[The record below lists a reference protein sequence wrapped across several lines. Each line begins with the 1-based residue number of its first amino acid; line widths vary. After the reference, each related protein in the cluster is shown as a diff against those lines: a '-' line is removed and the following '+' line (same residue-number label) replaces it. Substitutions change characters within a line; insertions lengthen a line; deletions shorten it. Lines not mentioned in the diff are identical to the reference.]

1 MELVQLTKE
10 MYDVSKRLEKASRAL
25 YKLGDE
31 KAEAERIYRM
41 RLAQEML
48 TLKSGGMGIGL
59 INDVARGNVS
69 DLLFQRD
76 AAEAKFKAAIESLEA
91 LKAQLSALQSILKYQ
106 ENIA

>member
-1 MELVQLTKE
+1 MELIQLTNE
-10 MYDVSKRLEKASRAL
+10 VYGVSQRLERASKAL

-48 TLKSGGMGIGL
+48 TLKSGGMAATMIA
-59 INDVARGNVS
+59 DVARGNVS

-76 AAEAKFKAAIESLEA
+76 AAESKFKSAIESLNA
-91 LKAQLSALQSILKYQ
+91 LKSQLSALQSILKFQ
-106 ENIA
+106 ETI